1 MISSDH
7 LAALSATTTLLF
19 QKSSGMF
26 WAILPIALLIAFLT
40 IYVNGE
46 MSGGKLENL
55 FRRLFISIAV
65 LVAFP
70 EISKAIQ
77 GFEVYLVDAFG
88 GESSLSQVFSKL
100 GNRAS
105 EIKTEG
111 AMNWLKIGQIGLNII
126 TTLSFLILALV
137 RHFLDMLHLA
147 LWNLLHILGPL
158 SLLGCLFA
166 GWVQVPKGI
175 FVGLLELSLWKPVWV
190 VLSRLLIAVGFGEQ
204 PQDVSHWFD
213 TAVLNFTVAGLMAY
227 TPILV
232 HNFLSGALGSMG
244 GSVLQTMASGAGAVL
259 AAQPMRVIQN
269 SANWAS
275 QSISN
280 GARAGFHRAAQ
291 HVSRK
296 NHSNNNHSKK

>member
-1 MISSDH
+1 MIGSDH

-26 WAILPIALLIAFLT
+26 WTILPIALLLALLT
-40 IYVNGE
+40 IYVSGE
-46 MSGGKLENL
+46 MSGGKLEAL
-55 FRRLFISIAV
+55 FRRLFIAIAV

-77 GFEVYLVDAFG
+77 GVEVYLIDAFG

-100 GNRAS
+100 GTRAS
-105 EIKTEG
+105 ELKTEG
-111 AMNWLKIGQIGLNII
+111 ALNWLKVGQIGLNII

-137 RHFLDMLHLA
+137 RHFLDMLHLT
-147 LWNLLHILGPL
+147 LWNLLHVLGPL

-166 GWVQVPKGI
+166 GWTQVPRGV

-190 VLSRLLIAVGFGEQ
+190 VLSRLLIAIGFGEQ

-244 GSVLQTMASGAGAVL
+244 GSILQTMASGAGAVL
-259 AAQPMRVIQN
+259 AAQPMRVIQGG
-269 SANWAS
+269 AHWAS
-275 QSISN
+275 QTVTQNTRSAFN
-280 GARAGFHRAAQ
+280 KVAH
-291 HVSRK
+291 HVKRSQK
-296 NHSNNNHSKK
+296 NNNHSKK